1 MATPHFAVADVRTPA
16 ELALFSHPMPLVTAA
31 VKRMLETEH
40 GREAARLLPI
50 ISKVHGKPS
59 LNLADLVYIGGG
71 ALIDTY
77 KNIDKVMALLAG
89 SGVADGTAQGLDHA
103 LHAQY
108 AKWRQVLLV
117 THREAVGV
125 SLNTTR

>member
-31 VKRMLETEH
+31 VKRMIETEH
-40 GREAARLLPI
+40 GRDAARLLPA

-89 SGVADGTAQGLDHA
+89 CRALRTVLPRLSTTLSMLSMPSGV
-103 LHAQY
+103 
-108 AKWRQVLLV
+108 R
-117 THREAVGV
+117 
-125 SLNTTR
+125 SSS